1 MLLSLR
7 EANKPNNVLKTFL
20 KEHFVNVF
28 KKHDIV
34 VLTRMREISL
44 ENMKYNFFFRI
55 DINPLRNRVDRPST
69 KLSLVWTNKTRI
81 YQLVF

>member
-20 KEHFVNVF
+20 KEHFLNVF
-28 KKHDIV
+28 KKHDIAA
-34 VLTRMREISL
+34 LTRMEEISPEDL
-44 ENMKYNFFFRI
+44 KYNFFRI
-55 DINPLRNRVDRPST
+55 DMNPLRNRVDRPST